1 MINKAH
7 KRVLVKTT
15 ETQKQNVSLTLSAEA
30 DAEPIITLLM
40 GMFWIYIV
48 FV

>member
-7 KRVLVKTT
+7 KGVIKTT
-15 ETQKQNVSLTLSAEA
+15 ETQKENVSLTLSTEA

-40 GMFWIYIV
+40 GMFWIYTV

>member
-7 KRVLVKTT
+7 KSVLVKTT
-15 ETQKQNVSLTLSAEA
+15 ETQKQNVSLTLSAPA

>member
-7 KRVLVKTT
+7 KGAIKTT
-15 ETQKQNVSLTLSAEA
+15 DTQKQNVSLTPSTEA
-30 DAEPIITLLM
+30 GAEPIITLLM